1 MKCITR
7 CDSKKTHPKIY
18 PISTILIMI
27 RKTMTGERVLK
38 DVDSAIPT
46 TFQTKDRVLS
56 AEK

>member
-7 CDSKKTHPKIY
+7 CDSKKAHPKIY
-18 PISTILIMI
+18 PISIMI
-27 RKTMTGERVLK
+27 LKTMIGERVLK
-38 DVDSAIPT
+38 DVDSATPT